1 MRKEDLPPKYQK
13 QVEQKLGVQTAKN
26 AVKANKY
33 HAVKETVGKLKFDSK
48 KEKQR
53 FEELMLMEQA
63 GEIKG
68 LKLQH
73 EFLLQGAFTD
83 TTGERTRSIK
93 YIADFTYYDSAGNW
107 IIEDAKGMKTD
118 IYKLKKKMMAQ
129 KGYRI
134 IET

>member
-26 AVKANKY
+26 AVKTNKY

-48 KEKQR
+48 KERQR
-53 FEELMLMEQA
+53 FEELNMLEQA
-63 GEIKG
+63 GEIRD

-93 YIADFTYYDSAGNW
+93 YIADFTYWKDNTFV
-107 IIEDAKGMKTD
+107 IEDVKGMKTD
-118 IYKLKKKMMAQ
+118 VYKLKKKMMAA
-129 KGYRI
+129 KGWKI
-134 IET
+134 TEI

>member
-1 MRKEDLPPKYQK
+1 MRKEDLPPKYQR

-26 AVKANKY
+26 AVKTNKY

-48 KEKQR
+48 KERQR

-73 EFLLQGAFTD
+73 DFTLQEAFT
-83 TTGERTRSIK
+83 TTDGERVRAIR
-93 YIADFTYYDSAGNW
+93 YRADFT
-107 IIEDAKGMKTD
+107 
-118 IYKLKKKMMAQ
+118 
-129 KGYRI
+129 
-134 IET
+134 

>member
-1 MRKEDLPPKYQK
+1 MRKEDLPPKYQR
-13 QVEQKLGVQTAKN
+13 QVEQKLGVQAAKN
-26 AVKANKY
+26 AVKTNKY
-33 HAVKETVGKLKFDSK
+33 HAVKESVGKLKFDSR
-48 KEKQR
+48 KEKMR
-53 FEELMLMEQA
+53 FDELLLMEQA
-63 GEIKG
+63 GEITD

-73 EFLLQGAFTD
+73 DFTLQEAFT
-83 TTGERTRSIK
+83 TTDGERVRAIR
-93 YIADFTYYDSAGNW
+93 YRADFTYYDSAGNW